1 MIPVQVEG
9 VRRNFTISSRFLYSV
24 SLVDEAGQRLL
35 VFGIE
40 RHEAIPIVAALS
52 NLTLPRPE
60 AIHVMSETLQ
70 SLNYVLEEVRIEEY
84 SMLPPA
90 YNLCQCRLSFR
101 ASKER
106 QEQSRLFRPGDV
118 VGLALLMRAPILI
131 SDEVFAEMG
140 VTLAPGQTPE
150 LVFARYLLKQEGIPV
165 PEGTELRLGYGKTLL
180 RDALVDEFKAALLG
194 KAPVFPEECMD
205 QRKQDYLAFLLRQN
219 VQ

>member
-9 VRRNFTISSRFLYSV
+9 VRRNFTISSAFLYSV
-24 SLVDEAGQRLL
+24 SLVDEAGRSLL

-60 AIHVMSETLQ
+60 AINVMSETLR
-70 SLNYVLEEVRIEEY
+70 SLNHDLEEVRIEHH
-84 SMLPPA
+84 SMLPPV
-90 YNLCQCRLSFR
+90 YNLCKCRLSFR
-101 ASKER
+101 AGEER
-106 QEQSRLFRPGDV
+106 QEQSRLIRPGDV
-118 VGLALLMRAPILI
+118 VGLALLMQAPIFV

-140 VTLAPGQTPE
+140 ITLAPGQTPE

-165 PEGTELRLGYGKTLL
+165 PDNQGLRLGYSKTPL

-194 KAPVFPEECMD
+194 KAPIFPEESIE
-205 QRKQDYLAFLLRQN
+205 QRKKDYLAFLLRQDK
-219 VQ
+219 Q

>member
-9 VRRNFTISSRFLYSV
+9 VRRNFTVSSAFLYSV
-24 SLVDEAGQRLL
+24 SLVDEARQRLL

-60 AIHVMSETLQ
+60 AINVMSETLR
-70 SLNYVLEEVRIEEY
+70 SLSYVLEEVGIEHH
-84 SMLPPA
+84 SMLPLA

-101 ASKER
+101 AGEDR
-106 QEQSRLFRPGDV
+106 QEQRRIIRPGDV
-118 VGLALLMRAPILI
+118 VGLALLMHAPIFV
-131 SDEVFAEMG
+131 SDEVFAEIG
-140 VTLAPGQTPE
+140 VPLEPGRTPE

-165 PEGTELRLGYGKTLL
+165 PEGTELRLGYGKTPL

-194 KAPVFPEECMD
+194 KAPAFPEESMD
-205 QRKQDYLAFLLRQN
+205 QRKQDYLTFLLRQDTP
-219 VQ
+219 